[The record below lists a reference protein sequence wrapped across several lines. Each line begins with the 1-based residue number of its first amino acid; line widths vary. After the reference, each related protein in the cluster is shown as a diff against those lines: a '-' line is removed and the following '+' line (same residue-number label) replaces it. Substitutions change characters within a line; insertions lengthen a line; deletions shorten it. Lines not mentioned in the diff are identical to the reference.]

1 MAPKILKVAVIGAG
15 DVAQVIHLPILQLLS
30 HLYTVTI
37 ICDISQ
43 RTADH
48 CAAKFGI
55 PTSTTNPA
63 DIFRSG
69 DVDVVFNLTSDE
81 FHAPYTI
88 ASLKAGKSVMVEKPI
103 TLSLEAAQ
111 EILEAERSAPNGAR
125 VFVGYMRRYAPS
137 LQAFKREVSTIKA
150 IKYARVR
157 DIIGPNAYFI
167 GQSGAS
173 PLKFLDDIPT
183 AAGVDRRKRLSALLE
198 QAWNT
203 PFSELSPEQMD
214 YCCLLAN
221 LGSHGLS
228 LMREI
233 LGGLPEEVLASTDN
247 ARWYTAMFDYKN
259 QNQPHERF
267 TCLYETGIDSVPRF
281 DSQVAVFGEEKSV
294 TICYDT
300 PFVKGLGIT
309 VEIDEL
315 NEHGEKCHRSLQ
327 TSYED
332 AYTAELK
339 DLYECVAGGKE
350 IKTTVIDA
358 MKDLELFKMMM
369 MKYPSNRKQ
378 EKAGNAGDFLPS
390 GP

>member
-1 MAPKILKVAVIGAG
+1 MASKILKVGVIGRG
-15 DVAQVIHLPILQLLS
+15 DVAQVIYLPILQLLS

-37 ICDISQ
+37 ICDISKK
-43 RTADH
+43 TADH

-55 PTSTTNPA
+55 TAATTNPE
-63 DIFRSG
+63 DIFKSV
-69 DVDVVFNLTSDE
+69 DIDVVFNLTSDE

-88 ASLKAGKSVMVEKPI
+88 ASLKAGKSVM
-103 TLSLEAAQ
+103 
-111 EILEAERSAPNGAR
+111 EILEAERSAPDGAR

-157 DIIGPNAYFI
+157 DIIDPNAYFI

-173 PLKFLDDIPT
+173 PLKFFDDIPA
-183 AAGVDRRKRLSALLE
+183 AAGFDRRERLDVLLE
-198 QAWNT
+198 QAWKT
-203 PFSELSPEQMD
+203 LFAELSPEQMD

-221 LGSHGLS
+221 LGSYGLS

-247 ARWYTAMFDYKN
+247 ARWYTTMFDYKN
-259 QNQPHERF
+259 QNEPHERF

-281 DSQVAVFGEEKSV
+281 DSQVAVFAEDKSV

-327 TSYED
+327 TSYKD

-339 DLYECVAGGKE
+339 DLHECVVGGKE

-358 MKDLELFKMMM
+358 MKDLGLFNMM
-369 MKYPSNRKQ
+369 MKKYSSYKKQ
-378 EKAGNAGDFLPS
+378 EKLFNETTLILRLEL
-390 GP
+390 